1 MTQNDIQAF
10 IDEYVNPALEDH
22 GGYLKIIK
30 YDEADECLYVEL
42 GGGCQGCSMSKE
54 TLHIQIKSFLIDEFP
69 NLKEIKDVTDHAA
82 GANPYYRS
90 DDET

>member
-1 MTQNDIQAF
+1 
-10 IDEYVNPALEDH
+10 
-22 GGYLKIIK
+22 
-30 YDEADECLYVEL
+30 
-42 GGGCQGCSMSKE
+42 MSKE

-90 DDET
+90 DDETWLGYNMDRFCKKYFKELEQCPQAGQNSSDSKNKKV